1 MMRQRCRYKFYAS
14 SLLLIYEGEVRTG
27 PRPPAVA
34 DPEPVAVAAPV
45 AAQPQPLT
53 PPPRTKCTRRVPHPV
68 LTGREKGLRALMRS
82 PDPSRPGGDA
92 TDAALDAPPSPSLPY
107 GLDTSRPSSRTNRT
121 RLDPDPLRTEARRT
135 TRRAGSTAA

>member
-68 LTGREKGLRALMRS
+68 LIGHAASLTLHERERRARVPPALRAAVAAATA
-82 PDPSRPGGDA
+82 GDRA
-92 TDAALDAPPSPSLPY
+92 PARERAAAAA
-107 GLDTSRPSSRTNRT
+107 
-121 RLDPDPLRTEARRT
+121 ARH
-135 TRRAGSTAA
+135 RAGPEVFVGSDADDDAVVMLGSEVL